1 MKCKL
6 EILIAFLCVGFG
18 ATYADEWMDEDGR
31 TWSYYNGT
39 ITGVSPADGELVV
52 PQKINGSWVTGIEGQ
67 AFKNC
72 SGLHS
77 IVIPESVMEI
87 GGYAFEMCASLKAVR
102 ILNADCRVSSS
113 TFAACGSIELMTIPS
128 CMVNRLYDYSSFPC
142 LTNLVVCEG
151 VSNIP
156 QYAFYT
162 SHGSALEIVVL
173 PDSVKSI
180 DSRAFYCC
188 EKLRSV
194 NLGEGLETIGE
205 WAFTGCKCLQ
215 GVEFPASVVRIG
227 ECAFGNCESLEHVRL
242 PPKLTEIAEA
252 TFRYCAKL
260 KNVTFNPNLTN
271 IESSAFL
278 NCQVLSNV
286 ELPPLLAHIGELA
299 FSGCKSLECIEIPS
313 GVSNIDGSAFSYSG
327 LHNIILNDGVTCIG
341 DSAFF
346 MDVDL
351 KEIVLPNS
359 VISLG
364 EAALSS
370 CTSLTNVVLS
380 SGISSI
386 GRWFNGCVSLKTV
399 SVPSSVEAI
408 DDFAFQSCSSLD
420 SFVIP
425 RSVASVGEFA
435 FYDCYGLKSVRIPS
449 SVLSIGS
456 GVFQWCS
463 GLMTIYVDNG
473 DVERVKGMLEDSGRD
488 VESLSFV
495 EQSATPVE
503 SMEQLKRVFGE
514 KSDAVANITNEQ
526 QLAAFN
532 VFLEKCDVTSAESLD
547 EARRR
552 WAYQSFKLSEIVVAP
567 QLFDVEPKLVISDF
581 RPSGTDFALTVS
593 LTAGGEE
600 IALAKDALRQKIRS
614 GVSPDSVD
622 DHLKDE
628 DIISAPSQDGVSLT
642 FTVKPPSGERGFLKI
657 GID

>member
-31 TWSYYNGT
+31 TWSHYNGT

-52 PQKINGSWVTGIEGQ
+52 PQKINGSWVTRIEGQ

-87 GGYAFEMCASLKAVR
+87 GGYAFEMCASLKTVR

-194 NLGEGLETIGE
+194 DLGEGLETIGE

-215 GVEFPASVVRIG
+215 GVEFPDSVVRIG
-227 ECAFGNCESLEHVRL
+227 EYAFGNCESLEHVRL

-260 KNVTFNPNLTN
+260 ENVAFNPALTN
-271 IESSAFL
+271 IGSSAFG
-278 NCQVLSNV
+278 NCQALSKV
-286 ELPPLLAHIGELA
+286 ELPSLLAHIGENA
-299 FSGCKSLECIEIPS
+299 FANCKSLECIEIPS
-313 GVSNIDGSAFSYSG
+313 SVSNIDGGAFSYSG
-327 LHNIILNDGVTCIG
+327 LHNVILNDGVTCIG

-351 KEIVLPNS
+351 REIALPNS
-359 VISLG
+359 VKSIG

-370 CTSLTNVVLS
+370 CTSLTNVVLP

-386 GRWFNGCVSLKTV
+386 GRWFNGCVSLKSVT
-399 SVPSSVEAI
+399 VPSSVEAI
-408 DDFAFQSCSSLD
+408 DDFAFQSCSSLG

-463 GLMTIYVDNG
+463 GLTTIYVDNG
-473 DVERVKGMLEDSGRD
+473 DVERVKGMLKDSGRD

-495 EQSATPVE
+495 EQSVVPVE
-503 SMEQLKRVFGE
+503 SMDQLKRVFGE
-514 KSDAVANITNEQ
+514 KSDVAANITNEL

-532 VFLEKCDVTSAESLD
+532 EFLEKCGVTSAESLD
-547 EARRR
+547 DARRQ
-552 WAYQSFKLSEIVVAP
+552 WAYQSFKLSEVTTAP
-567 QLFDVEPKLVISDF
+567 SLFEEEPVLKID
-581 RPSGTDFALTVS
+581 DIELTGGNLSLTIS
-593 LTAGGEE
+593 LTAGAEA
-600 IALAKDALRQKIRS
+600 IQLAKNKLAEKIRVGS
-614 GVSPDSVD
+614 TIGDITGKPTIVASP
-622 DHLKDE
+622 
-628 DIISAPSQDGVSLT
+628 AADGASLT
-642 FTVKPPSGERGFLKI
+642 FTITPPEGNQGFIRVVLE
-657 GID
+657 